1 MWHNRH
7 TLVDVD
13 RHTDIKCY
21 VIRTHQEPCF
31 LVTMSISLLD
41 FLKLYVY
48 NAYVAIVL
56 YNNSDKF
63 FFELYSYHACILKK
77 ILINYSQI

>member
-1 MWHNRH
+1 MWHNCH

-13 RHTDIKCY
+13 RHTDIKFY
-21 VIRTHQEPCF
+21 VIRTRQGPCF

-48 NAYVAIVL
+48 NAYVANVL
-56 YNNSDKF
+56 YNNS
-63 FFELYSYHACILKK
+63 AKK
-77 ILINYSQI
+77 IID